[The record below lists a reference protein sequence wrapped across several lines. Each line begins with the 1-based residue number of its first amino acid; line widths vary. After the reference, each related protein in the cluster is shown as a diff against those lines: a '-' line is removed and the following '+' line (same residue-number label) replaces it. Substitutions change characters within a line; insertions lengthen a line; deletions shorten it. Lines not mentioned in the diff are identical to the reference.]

1 MTTAPNLSPENL
13 ILPRR
18 FAERL
23 GYKANYGNEMAKT
36 GRVVMAP
43 DGKHLLLAESLA
55 RFEATKDPSKQ
66 GVVDRHAAQRA
77 KAATQASQPPQ
88 TEPAAGEGDPED
100 EPFGDGAGRLYD
112 YHGAK
117 AKREHWAAE
126 REQAA
131 FRKEAGELCEL
142 TRVVAVF
149 ADAGA
154 TVRSRLE
161 SLCTTLPPQIAGA
174 NEATCRAAI
183 ADQVEQVL
191 RNLEDRFA
199 VFATGQTK

>member
-1 MTTAPNLSPENL
+1 MKTTPPNPGIPPEQL

-23 GYKANYGNEMAKT
+23 GFKPQYGNELVKT

-55 RFEATKDPSKQ
+55 RFEATKDPGKQ
-66 GVVDRHAAQRA
+66 AVADRHAATRSA
-77 KAATQASQPPQ
+77 QAQEKPEPLADSEAEEEPP
-88 TEPAAGEGDPED
+88 T
-100 EPFGDGAGRLYD
+100 DGSARLYD

-161 SLCTTLPPQIAGA
+161 ALPTTLAPQIAGRD
-174 NEATCRAAI
+174 EATCRAAI
-183 ADQVEQVL
+183 ADQVEQAL
-191 RNLEDRFA
+191 RDLESRFYA
-199 VFATGQTK
+199 FTAGQPA